1 MARKSTITEAIECPH
16 CASQSVTKAGIING
30 TQRYRCKDCGSYF
43 FNEFKRKRRNAAHH
57 KTAAL
62 MYIAG
67 AQTKEIGEC
76 LDASYPLVS
85 KWVANAAQYVKD
97 EPEIEA
103 LRRSLKKSSFTVSN
117 LSEIPDRTKKR
128 WLVIELEDD
137 VAEGQS
143 IVIAKQ

>member
-1 MARKSTITEAIECPH
+1 MARTSTITETIECPN
-16 CASQSVTKAGIING
+16 CASGSITKAGIINA

-67 AQTKEIGEC
+67 AQTKEIGTC

-85 KWVANAAQYVKD
+85 KWIAQAMQYVKD

-103 LRRSLKKSSFTVSN
+103 LRRSLKKTSITVTT

-137 VAEGQS
+137 VADGKS
-143 IVIAKQ
+143 IVVSKQ